1 MRTLLAALVPLL
13 LVPAASSAAFGA
25 PGAGPK
31 KAGGDF
37 HPGPVGKAPPPCG
50 AKLFPLV
57 EGNSWT
63 YGQVAAMTAPRED
76 LARLTPI
83 APQKIVITVKKVET
97 QGKGADEVTVA
108 TLEEKVTTEITKD
121 PKHPVLDERTV
132 ASTITCNKT
141 KFEISPESYFF
152 SGEPGGAFGV
162 VFDDFKRTKDTTLK
176 FVNGAIG
183 EGEWREDIVA
193 HFTRTPTPNSGVKLD
208 SGKLELER
216 KWQPGNPERINTKL
230 GVYKAEHLGVLI
242 TGRIT
247 LDHPTTPDNKAQEL
261 PANWLNQIWLAE
273 GVGVIQTLDQYAH
286 EYQLVDATL
295 K

>member
-1 MRTLLAALVPLL
+1 MRTLLAALAPML
-13 LVPAASSAAFGA
+13 LVPSAFAA
-25 PGAGPK
+25 PK
-31 KAGGDF
+31 KGGPADQF
-37 HPGPVGKAPPPCG
+37 HPGPVGKAPPACG

-63 YGQVAAMTAPRED
+63 YGQVAALTAPRED
-76 LARLTPI
+76 LARLTPV
-83 APQKIVITVKKVET
+83 APQKIVITVKKVEQ

-121 PKHPVLDERTV
+121 PKKPVIDERTV
-132 ASTITCNKT
+132 TSTITCNKT
-141 KFEISPESYFF
+141 KFEVSPESFFF

-162 VFDDFKRTKDTTLK
+162 VFDDFKRTKDTTFK
-176 FVNGAIG
+176 FVNGTIG

-193 HFTRTPTPNSGVKLD
+193 HFTRTPTPSSGVKLD

-216 KWQPGNPERINTKL
+216 KFTPGNPERINTKL

-242 TGRIT
+242 TGRVT
-247 LDHPTTPDNKAQEL
+247 LDHPVGPDAKPMEL